1 MACLWEWI
9 STMVCVWTGCELTLL
24 TLSHHA
30 DAGISWRLPHS
41 DPRNERAE
49 GPGKE
54 YGSAFRTEAL
64 ITCVRWAFLILLTGV
79 ILLNFLLLTY
89 SAESIVV
96 WYCQFHSIQPHLH
109 LRVVVMELD
118 IREPSEN
125 LLHPRSQTNGPRYK
139 LRNFLR
145 NLAITNE
152 KILNFLASFI
162 ARCAC
167 ITNPS

>member
-1 MACLWEWI
+1 MGPVMSFHHQKFKPNPPHNQTHQSQKNPNPQPFVLEAREPIRIKGSSCGLPVG
-9 STMVCVWTGCELTLL
+9 MNFDDGVCVWTGCELTLL

-41 DPRNERAE
+41 DPRNESAE

-96 WYCQFHSIQPHLH
+96 WYGTVNFIQYS
-109 LRVVVMELD
+109 RTYTYE
-118 IREPSEN
+118 
-125 LLHPRSQTNGPRYK
+125 
-139 LRNFLR
+139 
-145 NLAITNE
+145 
-152 KILNFLASFI
+152 
-162 ARCAC
+162 
-167 ITNPS
+167 